1 MTSLLGSPEG
11 WTQRRLHL
19 GCPPLRV
26 SIDTHTQ
33 THTDTHI
40 MHTHTDTHIT
50 HTHTQ
55 THTHRHTH
63 THRQK
68 HTHTDR
74 NTQVGLHILI
84 QDVICCAVLTYVS
97 SDDCAGD
104 MVSPQKSRAQVEKE
118 AARGKDLYRK
128 SHNDYNVGRWAD
140 TCSQECMPGLHS
152 LPWHHP
158 LCSPYLLLPHQ
169 ER

>member
-1 MTSLLGSPEG
+1 M
-11 WTQRRLHL
+11 

-26 SIDTHTQ
+26 SIDTHT
-33 THTDTHI
+33 
-40 MHTHTDTHIT
+40 HTHTHTHIT

-55 THTHRHTH
+55 THTHTNTHTHTTHTH
-63 THRQK
+63 THK
-68 HTHTDR
+68 HTHIHTH
-74 NTQVGLHILI
+74 THTHTYTGGFAH
-84 QDVICCAVLTYVS
+84 CCAVLTYVP

-118 AARGKDLYRK
+118 AAKGKDLYRK

-140 TCSQECMPGLHS
+140 TCSQECMPELHS